1 MSRSQFVRN
10 TMAAIQMQLQ
20 PHTDIYSARL
30 SSSDLTYDD
39 CSSSVR
45 GGGSDETE
53 MMTRS
58 KRSNS
63 VASWNSVSRD
73 AVMSLPVSPAS
84 GQTSHLGAQMS
95 NGSTQSVHSPPPEQT
110 TPGRQTHGRAWEVE
124 MENLLK
130 VSVGVI
136 CCWRF
141 CLFPPQNDRKCTLR
155 LSTNKFC
162 SRSIRASRGRLC
174 RRSALVAMG

>member
-10 TMAAIQMQLQ
+10 TMTAIQMQLQ
-20 PHTDIYSARL
+20 PHADIYPARL

-45 GGGSDETE
+45 GAASDETE

-84 GQTSHLGAQMS
+84 VQSTHLGAHMS
-95 NGSTQSVHSPPPEQT
+95 NGSTQSVHSTPPEQT
-110 TPGRQTHGRAWEVE
+110 TPGRPTHGRAWEME

-130 VSVGVI
+130 VSVSVI
-136 CCWRF
+136 DNGRF
-141 CLFPPQNDRKCTLR
+141 CLFLPQNDRKCTLR

-162 SRSIRASRGRLC
+162 SRSIRASRGRPC
-174 RRSALVAMG
+174 HRSAPVAMG